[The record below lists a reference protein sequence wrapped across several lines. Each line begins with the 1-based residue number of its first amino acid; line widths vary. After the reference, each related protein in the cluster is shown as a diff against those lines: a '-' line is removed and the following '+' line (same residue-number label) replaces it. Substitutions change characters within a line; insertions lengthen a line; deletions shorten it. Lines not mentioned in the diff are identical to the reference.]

1 MLKDPKVKFEAV
13 EVLDS
18 GIRDKQA
25 CNFIKKENL
34 AQVFPSK
41 FCKASKNTF
50 SFITPP
56 GDCFE
61 HLSNIYDDPVKYL

>member
-1 MLKDPKVKFEAV
+1 MLKEPKVKFEAV
-13 EVLDS
+13 KVRDS

-25 CNFIKKENL
+25 CNLIKKENL
-34 AQVFPSK
+34 AQVFSSE
-41 FCKASKNTF
+41 FCETSKNTF

-61 HLSNIYDDPVKYL
+61 HLSNI